1 MYSVWKL
8 IRFSLRI
15 VSISLYPLECIVHFG
30 RRVVCKWDH
39 VSPRRRFSLSRLFC
53 VWCHIFENKLEWML
67 KRFHLEVF
75 TANCPVGL
83 LDLQLSILMNEC
95 HLWTFLLYLPRWH
108 RCGCYCDAISILGR
122 LLWLVGV
129 SVFPL
134 LILFFPG
141 TLLLLTP
148 LILGALCSV
157 L

>member
-95 HLWTFLLYLPRWH
+95 HLWTFLLYLPQMWM
-108 RCGCYCDAISILGR
+108 
-122 LLWLVGV
+122 LLWCDLHSRPVTLACG
-129 SVFPL
+129 SFCCPSAHFVFPWHTL
-134 LILFFPG
+134 ASNTTHSWG
-141 TLLLLTP
+141 TL
-148 LILGALCSV
+148 
-157 L
+157 